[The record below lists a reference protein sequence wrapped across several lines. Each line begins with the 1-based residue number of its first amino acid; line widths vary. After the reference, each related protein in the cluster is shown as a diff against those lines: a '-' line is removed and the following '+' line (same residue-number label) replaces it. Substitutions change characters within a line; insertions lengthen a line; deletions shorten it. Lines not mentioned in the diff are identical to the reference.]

1 MQEISLVVNSHSLKK
16 VIDQVSKAVPKKA
29 GRHSVSAVKLE
40 SNGTRLRAVASDGF
54 RIAISEVSL
63 STLTFP
69 QYEKALAKFSEFKTE
84 LRFSAHALRCA
95 LFQLKPAID
104 RRNPKLTFRTVGRS
118 VEVSAGHAKVV
129 LACKKTGKNNKVALN
144 PNFVSDF
151 LSKVPP
157 DAPWHSD
164 EVTIQIIHQ
173 TKAPVRLSNGPD
185 YVHFVMPLLPAAKA
199 KTREKPAV
207 Y

>member
-1 MQEISLVVNSHSLKK
+1 MQETNLVINLNSLKK

-29 GRHSVSAVKLE
+29 GRHRISAVKFE

-54 RIAISEVSL
+54 RIAISEAPL

-84 LRFSAHALRCA
+84 LRFSAHALRSA

-118 VEVSAGHAKVV
+118 VEVSAGDAKAV

-144 PNFVSDF
+144 PDFVSDF

-164 EVTIQIIHQ
+164 EVTMQIIHQ
-173 TKAPVRLSNGPD
+173 IKGPVRLSNGPD
-185 YVHFVMPLLPAAKA
+185 YVHFVMPLLPE
-199 KTREKPAV
+199 TRRVERVP
-207 Y
+207 